1 MQCRV
6 APVLSSAALARGL
19 ASVEGFAGAMAAA
32 KLAGAVV
39 DDLFSEVLAVGA
51 VHVKEL
57 ALSDWQALTSWPM
70 LRPLGVRRLVAV
82 IGPKDGF
89 RVS

>member
-1 MQCRV
+1 MPCLV
-6 APVLSSAALARGL
+6 APVLSSAALARGF
-19 ASVEGFAGAMAAA
+19 ASVEGFAEAMAAA

-57 ALSDWQALTSWPM
+57 ALSDWQALTSWPK
-70 LRPLGVRRLVAV
+70 LRPLEVRRLVAV
-82 IGPKDGF
+82 ISPKDGF